1 MKLYILICSNEEHQ
15 IVSCNAYKT
24 HDQAATKLAGEYY
37 AEFHDKLT
45 TYQGN
50 ERFINANLETT
61 TGTAYVT
68 YNEFGYFWEIKE
80 INVPE

>member
-24 HDQAATKLAGEYY
+24 HDQAAAKLAEEYY

-45 TYQGN
+45 TYQGD
-50 ERFINANLETT
+50 ERFISANLDTT
-61 TGTAYVT
+61 TETAYVT
-68 YNEFGYFWEIKE
+68 YDEFGYFWEIKE
-80 INVPE
+80 VNVPE